1 MSPTDR
7 AEGDDPRVLVL
18 RLAIETDEE
27 ARELERALVKA
38 RATELSEVRR
48 QELRYTAGYGDE
60 TSREVMGEVGRLA
73 RLRHDLLTRLIDEL
87 LSAEG
92 RRERDR
98 LA

>member
-1 MSPTDR
+1 MSPTDHT
-7 AEGDDPRVLVL
+7 EGDDPRVLVL
-18 RLAIETDEE
+18 RLAIESDEE
-27 ARELERALVKA
+27 ASELERALVKA

-48 QELRYTAGYGDE
+48 QDLRYTAGYGDD

-87 LSAEG
+87 LGAEG